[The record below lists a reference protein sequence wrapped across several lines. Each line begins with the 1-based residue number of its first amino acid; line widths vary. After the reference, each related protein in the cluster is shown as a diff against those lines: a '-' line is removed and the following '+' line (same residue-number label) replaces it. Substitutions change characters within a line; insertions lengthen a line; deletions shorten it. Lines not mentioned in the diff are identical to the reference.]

1 MINSYLQHH
10 QRREHNISQ
19 VIGGSIEIRGD
30 VPIPLLEMPKPQE
43 KPLMDEV
50 DRLLD
55 EIETF
60 PTKDP
65 YKDKTRKIFVS
76 QIGEKVM
83 SMIFGKVRAY
93 DKKELVNSSITNK
106 GKYAEL
112 EETLRK
118 LMKVHNPLFRY
129 TTIQVNKSLQ
139 TPYHFDKGNVGMSYL
154 IAFGKFKGGGT
165 VVKVRENKIIKYNN
179 NHAWLYFDGHNAE
192 HKSALSTG
200 TRYAVVFYTKS

>member
-1 MINSYLQHH
+1 MNTYLPPHL
-10 QRREHNISQ
+10 RRVHNESL
-19 VIGGSIEIRGD
+19 IGGSVIDIRGN

-112 EETLRK
+112 EK
-118 LMKVHNPLFRY
+118 L
-129 TTIQVNKSLQ
+129 
-139 TPYHFDKGNVGMSYL
+139 
-154 IAFGKFKGGGT
+154 
-165 VVKVRENKIIKYNN
+165 
-179 NHAWLYFDGHNAE
+179 
-192 HKSALSTG
+192 
-200 TRYAVVFYTKS
+200 